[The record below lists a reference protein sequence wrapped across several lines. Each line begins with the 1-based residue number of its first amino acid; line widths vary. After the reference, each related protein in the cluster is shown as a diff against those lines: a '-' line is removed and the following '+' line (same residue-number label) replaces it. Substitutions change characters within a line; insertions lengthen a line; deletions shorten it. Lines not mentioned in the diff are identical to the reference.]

1 MPAPSPKSFLRSL
14 EKSGIVEDESL
25 KDTLTELSRQAAGET
40 IALDRLTGHLVESGL
55 ITQWHCEKLLLGKY
69 KGFFLG
75 KYKLLG
81 LLGSGGMSSVYLA
94 EHKISGNRR
103 AIKVLPRKKAT
114 DPSYLDRFYRE
125 GKAAASLNHPNVVR
139 VYDICNDGDT
149 HYMVMEHVQGTD
161 LYQLTKERGPL
172 PIEDAVEAIIQSCSG
187 LQHAHDRKLVH
198 RDIKP
203 ANLLQMADGSVK
215 ILDLGLAL
223 FNLGEDDHSLTVM
236 YNEKVM
242 GTADYLSPEQ
252 AINSHEVD
260 HRADI
265 YSLGC
270 TFYYLLTGHPPFP
283 KGSLAQ
289 RIAMHQT
296 KRPDCATKSRPD
308 CPLPLSHICFSMMA
322 KLPEARYQSCNE
334 LVQELNAFL
343 ETGEQHFI
351 GLDKSASQGTF
362 ISQHP
367 EAAEATVI
375 SASSLTDVESDQP
388 EASETNSSIFAID
401 TSISSP
407 SKKAQAS
414 SSNIHHDNQE
424 ASSKSSGSRS
434 SVGHSNLFRKFAKT
448 TRVHKWIIPTLIV
461 VMFAILAIVIAW
473 AATIAQSS

>member
-1 MPAPSPKSFLRSL
+1 MSDPSPKSFLRSL
-14 EKSGIVEDESL
+14 DKSGIVDDQSL
-25 KDTLTELSRQAAGET
+25 KDTLAELSRQAAGET
-40 IALDRLTGHLVESGL
+40 IALDRLTKHLVESGL
-55 ITQWHCEKLLLGKY
+55 ITQWHCEKILLGKY

-81 LLGSGGMSSVYLA
+81 MLGSGGMSTVYLA
-94 EHKISGNRR
+94 EHKISGNQR
-103 AIKVLPRKKAT
+103 AIKVLPRKKAA
-114 DPSYLDRFYRE
+114 DQSYLDRFYRE

-139 VYDICNDGDT
+139 VYDICNEGDT
-149 HYMVMEHVQGTD
+149 HYMVMERVQGTD

-172 PIEDAVEAIIQSCSG
+172 PIKEAVQTIIQSCSG
-187 LQHAHDRKLVH
+187 LQHAHDRNLVH

-203 ANLLQMADGSVK
+203 ANLLQMSDGSVK

-236 YNEKVM
+236 YNERVM

-296 KRPDCATKSRPD
+296 KRPDCVRESRPD
-308 CPLPLSHICFSMMA
+308 CPQALSDICFSMMA

-334 LVQELNAFL
+334 LVQELQAFL

-351 GLDKSASQGTF
+351 GLDETASQGTF
-362 ISQHP
+362 ISKHP
-367 EAAEATVI
+367 EADAATVI
-375 SASSLTDVESDQP
+375 SRSVEDPGSNRPNDLN
-388 EASETNSSIFAID
+388 ENSSVFAINTNA
-401 TSISSP
+401 TSS
-407 SKKAQAS
+407 SKKARAS
-414 SSNIHHDNQE
+414 SSNIHHESPDS
-424 ASSKSSGSRS
+424 ASGISGSRS
-434 SVGHSNLFRKFAKT
+434 SIVRSKSVRNLAKT
-448 TRVHKWIIPTLIV
+448 TRKHKWIIPTLIV
-461 VMFAILAIVIAW
+461 VMFLILAAVIAW
-473 AATIAQSS
+473 AAAMAQSS